1 MRVPPSFGP
10 LRGDPG
16 PAWDGRYRCEWGQ
29 VVGRRV
35 RALRQKAGLRIIDP
49 AEDIRRADG
58 RPYSA
63 SFVSRLERGWASPQ
77 LYTYCLLAARFE
89 VAPGELL
96 GSEGV
101 ERPVDDSEPTLVRV
115 VRRLGMTPEDAIA
128 RLAAGGPAHHAE
140 GHACAPRRGHAPAPC
155 RN

>member
-1 MRVPPSFGP
+1 MRVPLSFGP
-10 LRGDPG
+10 YSGDPG

-35 RALRQKAGLRIIDP
+35 RALRRQAGLTLLDLA
-49 AEDIRRADG
+49 AEIRRADG

-63 SFVSRLERGWASPQ
+63 SFVSRLERGWASPP
-77 LYTYCLLAARFE
+77 LYSYCLLAARFE

-101 ERPVDDSEPTLVRV
+101 ERPVDDAEELTLVRV
-115 VRRLGMTPEDAIA
+115 IRRLGLEPEDAIA
-128 RLAAGGPAHHAE
+128 RLAAPT
-140 GHACAPRRGHAPAPC
+140 PAPP
-155 RN
+155 